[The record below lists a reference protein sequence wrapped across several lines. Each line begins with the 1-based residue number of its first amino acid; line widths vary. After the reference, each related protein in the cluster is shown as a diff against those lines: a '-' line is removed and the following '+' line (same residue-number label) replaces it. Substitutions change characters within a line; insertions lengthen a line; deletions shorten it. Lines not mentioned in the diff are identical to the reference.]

1 MLKKR
6 RRQLYIAL
14 VCLAAVISLLPRS
27 ARAIGRID
35 TDQPVS
41 LTVRCQKEQAV
52 SGERF
57 SLYRVA
63 VVSGTAAF
71 RLTGDFAGYPVSL
84 DDLSSAD
91 WQALAGTLAAY
102 AARDHLA
109 PLDSG
114 RTGSDGTLRFPQQQK
129 SLLPGLY
136 LVVGDSYTAGN
147 RIYTPSPFLI
157 CLPNLDSETD
167 MWVYDETVDP
177 KYTWETGDGGDEGGG
192 TVTRKVL
199 KVWRDDGNE
208 EERPNKVTVQ
218 LLRNGKVYDTV
229 TLSERNNWRYTWT
242 ELDGGYTWQVVEY
255 DVPEGY
261 TVSIRREG
269 ATFVVTNTCRPDVP
283 DEPDTP
289 PDSSGGS
296 DTPENPVQPDAPAG
310 PASGSSG
317 GSTIP
322 QTGALWWP
330 VPVLACSGMVLFLL
344 GWIRAQKRRSGDD
357 R

>member
-52 SGERF
+52 SGVRF
-57 SLYRVA
+57 SLYQVA
-63 VVSGTAAF
+63 DVSGTAAF

-192 TVTRKVL
+192 TVRRKVL
-199 KVWRDDGNE
+199 KVWEDDGAE
-208 EERPNKVTVQ
+208 DERPESVTVQ

-229 TLSERNNWRYTWT
+229 TLSGKNRWSYEWSGL
-242 ELDGGYTWQVVEY
+242 EQGDIWQVVEA
-255 DVPEGY
+255 DVPEEY
-261 TVSIRREG
+261 TVTVSREG
-269 ATFVVTNTCRPDVP
+269 VTFVVTNTLTEEITDEPTPEGPLPEVPEENIP
-283 DEPDTP
+283 DEPVP
-289 PDSSGGS
+289 
-296 DTPENPVQPDAPAG
+296 QG
-310 PASGSSG
+310 PAL
-317 GSTIP
+317 P
-322 QTGALWWP
+322 QTGVLWWP
-330 VPVLACSGMVLFLL
+330 VPLLACAGMALFLA
-344 GWIRAQKRRSGDD
+344 GWARRRSEECDEA
-357 R
+357 